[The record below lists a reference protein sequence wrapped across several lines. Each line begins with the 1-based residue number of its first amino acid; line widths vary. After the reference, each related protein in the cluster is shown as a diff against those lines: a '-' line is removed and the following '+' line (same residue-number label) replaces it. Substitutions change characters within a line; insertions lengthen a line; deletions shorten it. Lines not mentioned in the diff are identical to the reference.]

1 MSKRKHR
8 TVEAVQQSV
17 AVWVWLTRSLVSL
30 LNLRACPFPCSDRL
44 PLAFSPSV
52 SYPTFKFWLK
62 ICAIKESVVNE
73 HYPLAGSTP
82 HHFNL
87 YVLWKQLS
95 IALVKSDRLDSD
107 TQPSNTNYITLGKLH
122 IKTTLGIF
130 FIGSHVL
137 NLMYPTFLAW
147 LSCSWHWKHRNEVDV
162 GLALSPEWGEP
173 LA

>member
-1 MSKRKHR
+1 M
-8 TVEAVQQSV
+8 
-17 AVWVWLTRSLVSL
+17 AVWAWLTQSLVSL
-30 LNLRACPFPCSDRL
+30 LNLRARPFPCSDRL

-62 ICAIKESVVNE
+62 MCTVEESVVNA

-130 FIGSHVL
+130 FIGSHLL

-147 LSCSWHWKHRNEVDV
+147 LSCSWYWKHRNEVDV
-162 GLALSPEWGEP
+162 GLALSQEWGEP